1 MYSATQIAIKHFKQ
15 ENQIRRGLGSLS
27 LENSRINNNNNFIQ
41 KKHIKI
47 QSIQFSLTFLK
58 PFQVDLNK
66 AIIGQETFN
75 CAIHQCDGQLNKN
88 KQR

>member
-47 QSIQFSLTFLK
+47 QSIQFTLTFLK

-75 CAIHQCDGQLNKN
+75 CAIHHAMRRTT
-88 KQR
+88 KQK